1 MKISLMSR
9 MLLYAL
15 YAGFAAAILITAS
28 LPFLLDFYS
37 RLLYDAYALAPGY
50 RAFILPF
57 LLFFGA
63 AGIWVILELIW
74 MLRSIPRGP
83 FIMRNVLA
91 LKRVGFIFLALGAE
105 FFVKCFFYATFLT
118 MLGCVIFLLGGM
130 FAFTLA
136 NLFRQAVAYREE
148 NDLTI

>member
-9 MLLYAL
+9 LLLYAL
-15 YAGFAAAILITAS
+15 YAGLAVAVLITAT

-37 RLLYDAYALAPGY
+37 KLLYDAYALAPGY
-50 RAFILPF
+50 KAFILPF

-63 AGIWVILELIW
+63 AGTWVILELIW

-83 FIMRNVLA
+83 FITRNVLA
-91 LKRVGFIFLALGAE
+91 LKRVGFIFLALALE
-105 FFVKCFFYATFLT
+105 FFGKCFYYVTFLT
-118 MLGCVIFLLGGM
+118 MLGCVIFLLGGL

-136 NLFRQAVAYREE
+136 NLFRQAVVYREE
-148 NDLTI
+148 NELTI